1 MAFTPL
7 LLNKKR
13 HLLVSYHRA
22 SFLTAIDDQVVCTL
36 MRRFIMSMDPIAD
49 ILNEDAK
56 GMLIEKTRENRMTQ
70 SMKKAI
76 IMVLL
81 ITVVVALAIIGF
93 ITLPDVLIMQIQA
106 NGSAGTTLPKPIGL
120 AIPLL
125 VTVIFSVLYYKR
137 NNNSNRNIGVA
148 LLGILMSVL
157 TFVFN
162 R

>member
-1 MAFTPL
+1 MQKT
-7 LLNKKR
+7 
-13 HLLVSYHRA
+13 
-22 SFLTAIDDQVVCTL
+22 
-36 MRRFIMSMDPIAD
+36 
-49 ILNEDAK
+49 NEV
-56 GMLIEKTRENRMTQ
+56 NRVTQ
-70 SMKKAI
+70 SKKKAI

-81 ITVVVALAIIGF
+81 ITIAVALAIIGY

-106 NGSAGTTLPKPIGL
+106 NGSAGTTLPKPVGL

-125 VTVIFSVLYYKR
+125 VTVIFSVLYFKR
-137 NNNSNRNIGVA
+137 NNNSSRNIGVA